1 MLFAVKRVYEGRS
14 PDDGFRVLV
23 DRLWPRGL
31 SREAAGVDLW
41 MRDIAPSDG
50 LRRWFSHD
58 PSKWGE
64 FRERYFR
71 ELEGKRRFVEELFE
85 LEKKYG
91 RVTLL
96 YSARDPSH
104 NNAVALM
111 EFLRLQ
117 RGV

>member
-1 MLFAVKRVYEGRS
+1 
-14 PDDGFRVLV
+14 LV

-50 LRRWFSHD
+50 LRRWLSHD
-58 PSKWGE
+58 PSKWEE
-64 FRERYFR
+64 FRKRYFR
-71 ELEGKRRFVEELFE
+71 ELEGKRRFVEEPFE

-96 YSARDPSH
+96 YSTRNPSH